1 MNEDCL
7 KLTAYF
13 GERDRAG
20 DRFLADALVDIYAR
34 HELQT
39 SLVMRGVDQPGA
51 TAMTVL
57 VGIGIGL
64 LGGLGAIA
72 RFLLDG
78 AVSARTG
85 SGFPWGTLAVNATGS
100 FALGLLGGAA
110 DDTYRLLGTGLLGA
124 YTTFSTWM
132 LESHRLGEDGRLR
145 LGALNVVLSLA
156 VGVAAVW
163 LGRQL

>member
-1 MNEDCL
+1 
-7 KLTAYF
+7 
-13 GERDRAG
+13 
-20 DRFLADALVDIYAR
+20 
-34 HELQT
+34 
-39 SLVMRGVDQPGA
+39 
-51 TAMTVL
+51 MTVL

-78 AVSARTG
+78 AVTARAG

-100 FALGLLGGAA
+100 FALGLLVGAA

-132 LESHRLGEDGRLR
+132 LESHRLAEDGRAR
-145 LGALNVVLSLA
+145 LGALNVAVSLV
-156 VGVAAVW
+156 VGVGAVW